1 MDILYIVGNFSK
13 CDDWE
18 FRFSL
23 RSIDKYGKNIGRVFV
38 CGYCPDWLSDN
49 IIKIPYKIEP
59 YLTNGEK
66 NRNIYRQLIYAVEN
80 SDIGINDNGD
90 FLISMDDH
98 YILNYVNFDDS
109 YPHYVRDYYKR
120 QCRFNL
126 PIMFESGKQSPD
138 YQRFLCD
145 TARYLS
151 NKRLSRLNFVSHR
164 NMRVNRGVIEELQNN
179 GINDEI
185 FKNKKNVEC
194 FALISN
200 YEYSKKNTNHNYHFP
215 IEIVKDFK
223 TNNIEKLLNYIEDGG
238 TFYST
243 NDFFVNDDLFNILYK
258 LFPER
263 SKYEKE
269 EDETISKNIENQI
282 KENICSDSDGYNDY
296 VDSDGSDGIIFIYD
310 TL

>member
-49 IIKIPYKIEP
+49 IIKIPYKVEP
-59 YLTNGEK
+59 YLTTGEK
-66 NRNIYRQLIYAVEN
+66 NRNIYRQVIYAVEH

-98 YILNYVNFDDS
+98 YILNDVDFGNM
-109 YPHYVRDYYKR
+109 YPHYVRDYCKR
-120 QCRFNL
+120 LCRFNL
-126 PIMFESGKQSPD
+126 PLIFENG
-138 YQRFLCD
+138 
-145 TARYLS
+145 
-151 NKRLSRLNFVSHR
+151 RLSPEYQSLLCSTGCYLKQKGLSYLNFVIHR
-164 NMRVNRGVIEELQNN
+164 NMRLNRFIIEELESN

-185 FKNKKNVEC
+185 FNSKVDVEC
-194 FALISN
+194 FALIVN
-200 YEYSKKNTNHNYHFP
+200 YEYSKKNTTINYHFP

-223 TNNIEKLLNYIEDGG
+223 TNNVDILLKYIKSGG
-238 TFYST
+238 KFYST
-243 NDFFVNDDLFNILYK
+243 SDFYVDDDVFNVLYD

-282 KENICSDSDGYNDY
+282 KENICSDSDDSDAYD
-296 VDSDGSDGIIFIYD
+296 DSDGIEYSYMYD
-310 TL
+310 VI